1 MNRAIYGHI
10 MRRRG
15 QTRHDPYNWEP
26 SEEYGGPNNV
36 APYQNQGPRI
46 GDMGPSG
53 DGAQGWSLG
62 QPRTGIEEDL
72 QGFRPS
78 QMPGEVQGMR
88 FMSAKRGPSQ
98 ADIYD
103 PQGPPM
109 SAMGSAGE
117 AEDDSR
123 NPILEDRAGSFT
135 EEGAKGQGK
144 LDIAAMVLQKKRQEE
159 ESARERRRQVL
170 SGMRSIAEGA
180 GNWNIK
186 SPINDR
192 LVGSMDEPYVAEQIR
207 EEQSQL
213 ESELTPAERDFLK
226 VPEGRARAGVVAK
239 GRGVASL
246 DWQRE
251 KEDRIEDRFRRSQE
265 LREGAIDEAGRRR
278 EDTNERYEDS
288 AKYKMVQ
295 DYRKDA
301 AEYRTMIRAAS
312 TAKIHLDQKT
322 STGDNA
328 AITAIARLAGESG
341 ALSRDDVHRY
351 MQRMGFLN
359 KWKDWLAQGV
369 NGMFSDEQRSEL
381 RQVVASL
388 EAERIRALNEDT
400 ERFVRS
406 NSGRF
411 GMSEQDVMD
420 LVSPQTDAELDAQGS
435 QEPQGQSGE
444 GDMVPMVD
452 PEGTTWSVHRS
463 EVEDAIQNGWRVDQ
477 NG

>member
-15 QTRHDPYNWEP
+15 QTRHGPYNWEP
-26 SEEYGGPNNV
+26 SEEFAGTNRGSL
-36 APYQNQGPRI
+36 YQDQGP
-46 GDMGPSG
+46 GLLDMGPAG
-53 DGAQGWSLG
+53 DGAQGWSKG
-62 QPRTGIEEDL
+62 EQRAGIEEDL
-72 QGFRPS
+72 QGFSP
-78 QMPGEVQGMR
+78 QTMTGEAQGMR
-88 FMSAKRGPSQ
+88 FMSAKKGPSQ
-98 ADIYD
+98 ADMYD

-109 SAMGSAGE
+109 SAMGAPEEGG
-117 AEDDSR
+117 R
-123 NPILEDRAGSFT
+123 NPVIEDRAEPFVDA
-135 EEGAKGQGK
+135 EAKK

-159 ESARERRRQVL
+159 EAARERRRRVL

-192 LVGSMDEPYVAEQIR
+192 IVGSMDEPYVAEQVR

-239 GRGVASL
+239 GRGAASI

-265 LREGAIDEAGRRR
+265 IREGSLDEAGRRR
-278 EDTNERYEDS
+278 EDANARYEDS

-295 DYRKDA
+295 DYRRDA
-301 AEYRTMIRAAS
+301 SEYRAMIRAAS

-359 KWKDWLAQGV
+359 KWKDWLAQGA

-435 QEPQGQSGE
+435 QKPQGQSGE
-444 GDMVPMVD
+444 GDMVPMID
-452 PEGTTWSVHRS
+452 PDGNTWSIHRS
-463 EVEDAIQNGWRVDQ
+463 EVDEAIRNLWRIDENG
-477 NG
+477 

>member
-36 APYQNQGPRI
+36 APYQNQGPSPA
-46 GDMGPSG
+46 DAYEPQGPSTVNM
-53 DGAQGWSLG
+53 WSLG
-62 QPRTGIEEDL
+62 GSSSGRWQQPNVGLIEDDKDGL
-72 QGFRPS
+72 RYT
-78 QMPGEVQGMR
+78 R
-88 FMSAKRGPSQ
+88 SAHDAK
-98 ADIYD
+98 
-103 PQGPPM
+103 
-109 SAMGSAGE
+109 AMLSVDNQE
-117 AEDDSR
+117 QQDDSR

-135 EEGAKGQGK
+135 EEGARGQSK

-159 ESARERRRQVL
+159 ESARGRRKQVL

-239 GRGVASL
+239 GRGAASL

-251 KEDRIEDRFRRSQE
+251 KEDRIEGRFRRSQK
-265 LREGAIDEAGRRR
+265 LREGALDEAGRRR

-351 MQRMGFLN
+351 MQRMGFIN

-369 NGMFSDEQRSEL
+369 NGMFSDEQRREL

-420 LVSPQTDAELDAQGS
+420 LVSPQTDAELGAQGS